1 MLKRGTCAGMT
12 MSAPDEVCM
21 ALLGERLGT
30 EDKLKLAGTRLQK
43 LMTSEEPACKD
54 STQLADEQPVRTKSA
69 GETKSQSAVQVL
81 LGVIADEAEDEGES
95 KDEDEERRNR
105 NIGFHSSG
113 QPTKYVNLLGFTPVK
128 GVTYNIPLLLPPSCS
143 RTRRS
148 YMTISSSRCKSSS
161 TSNNSSSKSTKSS
174 SSSC

>member
-1 MLKRGTCAGMT
+1 

-21 ALLGERLGT
+21 ALLGETLGT

-69 GETKSQSAVQVL
+69 GETKSQSAVQAL

-95 KDEDEERRNR
+95 KDEDEDEDENENDKEDDDDGVDDQEPRAYTSELDYLQAM
-105 NIGFHSSG
+105 FALV
-113 QPTKYVNLLGFTPVK
+113 TLLVQARPCWLVHCTVHA
-128 GVTYNIPLLLPPSCS
+128 PLAH
-143 RTRRS
+143 
-148 YMTISSSRCKSSS
+148 
-161 TSNNSSSKSTKSS
+161 
-174 SSSC
+174 